1 MSWIGDAEPSL
12 CRVGLGRNWAA
23 FSTPAA
29 PTVGSGGSGGA
40 MSTLG
45 RSTSNATGRSCGAS
59 PLRRPF
65 TADVDKRYRPCC
77 TEVKHVNRSSVPGD
91 ARLRRLSPEDHRL
104 CARIARLYFHRDL
117 TQEQIGDQLGLSRV
131 KVNRMLRLAR
141 EAGVVEVRIQ
151 GVEEPTEALT
161 DGLIAQWRLRDA
173 VVVADV
179 HGPDGLGPALASGA
193 SAWLAGQLTPPL
205 RVGFGLGRTISRLP
219 ETFRVDRPTNCV
231 FTEIEGAAP
240 DESAGFASYNVT
252 SRMGAIAGAKT
263 EFISAPT
270 FVSDPALRD
279 RLLQEPSIARA
290 LERARQSDIV
300 MQSVGTVSESALL
313 RIHDVL
319 TDKDLDELRTRGAV
333 GDALGHYFDAEGR
346 HVPFWTDDI
355 HIGLT
360 LDELTKVPLSALV
373 AGGAEK
379 IPAIAGALRGAFF
392 NVLITDAE
400 TARALIEEP
409 P

>member
-1 MSWIGDAEPSL
+1 M
-12 CRVGLGRNWAA
+12 
-23 FSTPAA
+23 
-29 PTVGSGGSGGA
+29 
-40 MSTLG
+40 
-45 RSTSNATGRSCGAS
+45 
-59 PLRRPF
+59 
-65 TADVDKRYRPCC
+65 
-77 TEVKHVNRSSVPGD
+77 
-91 ARLRRLSPEDHRL
+91 RRLSYEHHRL

-131 KVNRMLRLAR
+131 KVNRMLRLAK

-151 GVEEPTEALT
+151 GVEEPTEAFA

-173 VVVADV
+173 IIVSDV
-179 HGPDGLGPALASGA
+179 HTSEGVVDALASSA
-193 SAWLAGQLTPPL
+193 SAWLAGQLRPGV
-205 RVGFGLGRTISRLP
+205 RVGFGLGRTISKLP
-219 ETFRVDRPTNCV
+219 ETFRVDRPTDCV

-252 SRMGAIAGAKT
+252 SRMGAIAGART

-270 FVSDPALRD
+270 FVSNSALRD
-279 RLLQEPSIARA
+279 RLVEEPSVARA

-313 RIHDVL
+313 RIHGVL
-319 TDKDLDELRTRGAV
+319 TDKDLDQLRALGAV
-333 GDALGHYFDAEGR
+333 GDALGHYFDADGR

-360 LDELTKVPLSALV
+360 LDDLKKFPLSALV

-379 IPAIAGALRGAFF
+379 LLSITGALRGGFF
-392 NVLITDAE
+392 NVLITDIH

-409 P
+409 M